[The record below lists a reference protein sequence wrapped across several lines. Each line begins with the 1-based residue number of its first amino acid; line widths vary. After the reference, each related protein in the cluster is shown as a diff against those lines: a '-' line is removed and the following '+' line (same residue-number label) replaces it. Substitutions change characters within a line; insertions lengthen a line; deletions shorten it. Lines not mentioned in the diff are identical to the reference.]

1 MVSSEQ
7 EPAATKPA
15 IAELSGVVGDIM
27 SKKFVAVSTKIS
39 AADAADRLAA
49 GDAAHAIVVDSERHV
64 LGVVSQRDLF
74 SHFMETL
81 QDRRAATPGASG
93 RAPWEIGNFLREAP
107 VTVLPDVPLHNAGLV
122 MAKTKIDALAVV
134 DERKELIGVV
144 TLKELLRHITGKLE
158 AGLEDEFTFI
168 TPEKKARPQI
178 PAFFRRANGALVLP
192 ISCLEDPSYI
202 PEFAVLGYDG
212 ARGRIAVRF
221 TSDKDEEGGRK
232 VQRDN
237 DSLVVAA
244 SDFVARFDIKLN
256 VSAFD
261 VTRHRKQGCVIL
273 TPKAAGAAGANME
286 RAIAAV

>member
-1 MVSSEQ
+1 MASAEQ
-7 EPAATKPA
+7 EPNAAKPA

-64 LGVVSQRDLF
+64 LGVVTQRDLF
-74 SHFMETL
+74 THFMETL

-93 RAPWEIGNFLREAP
+93 RAPWEIGSFLRDAP

-122 MAKTKIDALAVV
+122 MAKNRIDALPVV
-134 DERKELIGVV
+134 DERKELIGII
-144 TLKELLRHITGKLE
+144 TLKELLHHITGKLE

-261 VTRHRKQGCVIL
+261 VSRHRKQGCVIL
-273 TPKAAGAAGANME
+273 TPKLAGASGFIPEKAT
-286 RAIAAV
+286 AAV

>member
-1 MVSSEQ
+1 MGSVEQ
-7 EPAATKPA
+7 ESAPPKPS

-49 GDAAHAIVVDSERHV
+49 GDAAHAIVVDADRHV

-74 SHFMETL
+74 THFMETL
-81 QDRRAATPGASG
+81 QDRRAATPGATG
-93 RAPWEIGNFLREAP
+93 RAPWEIGSFLREAP

-134 DERKELIGVV
+134 DERKELIGVL

-158 AGLEDEFTFI
+158 AGLEEEFTFI

-192 ISCLEDPSYI
+192 ISCLEDPTYI
-202 PEFAVLGYDG
+202 PEFAVLGYDA

-221 TSDKDEEGGRK
+221 TSDKDEEGGRR

-244 SDFVARFDIKLN
+244 SDFVARFDIKLQ

-261 VTRHRKQGCVIL
+261 VSRHRKESCVIL
-273 TPKAAGAAGANME
+273 TPKQTNGSVVAPE
-286 RAIAAV
+286 KAIVMV